1 MDASLSPQI
10 LANHLSPA
18 DPVADASFL
27 AAHAADSTGAA
38 VSTVDGAASAAA
50 FDGTAPAD
58 DSRLPASPL
67 TDVAE
72 GTVTLIAGS
81 AADST
86 DAAATADDAGAPPTD
101 AAEGT
106 VPPVAE
112 AAVNATVPSSE
123 AGALAVPPTDVVGK
137 TVPPVAGA
145 AAGTDVDAAPAD
157 DVGASAT
164 AFETQ
169 RGKHWCRAPLQSQVV
184 KGGSCRAPRHLL
196 TYGFSVTVALVVRV
210 VALVGRDGKHWTY
223 LGAGEQSHRRET
235 SSAAAVAAWHRR
247 KTSIVVAAAAAEACH
262 RREMPYCYPFVRL
275 RLQRP
280 PRPDNH
286 DRRQE
291 HGGAMDVPGT
301 GGG

>member
-1 MDASLSPQI
+1 MDAPLSPQI
-10 LANHLSPA
+10 LATHLSPA

-38 VSTVDGAASAAA
+38 VSPADGAASAAA

-72 GTVTLIAGS
+72 GTVPLIAGS

-86 DAAATADDAGAPPTD
+86 DAVATADDAGAPPTD

-164 AFETQ
+164 AFEDAAGKTLVSGTASVAGGE
-169 RGKHWCRAPLQSQVV
+169 RGFLPCSPSPPDVWIL
-184 KGGSCRAPRHLL
+184 
-196 TYGFSVTVALVVRV
+196 
-210 VALVGRDGKHWTY
+210 RDGKCSGW
-223 LGAGEQSHRRET
+223 GCRACQAGGK
-235 SSAAAVAAWHRR
+235 AWDL
-247 KTSIVVAAAAAEACH
+247 SWCW
-262 RREMPYCYPFVRL
+262 
-275 RLQRP
+275 
-280 PRPDNH
+280 
-286 DRRQE
+286 
-291 HGGAMDVPGT
+291 
-301 GGG
+301 

>member
-10 LANHLSPA
+10 LANHLSSA

-27 AAHAADSTGAA
+27 AAHAAASTGAA
-38 VSTVDGAASAAA
+38 VSPVDGAAFAAA
-50 FDGTAPAD
+50 LDGTAPPAD
-58 DSRLPASPL
+58 DSRLPTSPL

-72 GTVTLIAGS
+72 GTVPLIAGS

-101 AAEGT
+101 AAERT

-145 AAGTDVDAAPAD
+145 AVSTDVDAAPA

-164 AFETQ
+164 AFEDAAGKTLVSGTASVAGGE
-169 RGKHWCRAPLQSQVV
+169 RGFLPL
-184 KGGSCRAPRHLL
+184 PRHLL
-196 TYGFSVTVALVVRV
+196 TYGFSVTVVVVVGV
-210 VALVGRDGKHWTY
+210 VALV
-223 LGAGEQSHRRET
+223 RRE
-235 SSAAAVAAWHRR
+235 
-247 KTSIVVAAAAAEACH
+247 
-262 RREMPYCYPFVRL
+262 
-275 RLQRP
+275 
-280 PRPDNH
+280 
-286 DRRQE
+286 
-291 HGGAMDVPGT
+291 
-301 GGG
+301 